1 MNKIT
6 ICAEGWLACK
16 STFYSTLDIIKD
28 SQIELH
34 IGANELR
41 GEIDS
46 GVFGISY
53 LISMYNTLSKRE
65 TEAIAVKKLLVDE
78 SAALISELSDRAA
91 YIDKVNPRFNTRKSV
106 LKQVE
111 SALRSSKM
119 DCNAID
125 VLKDFGVEEPW
136 FDRPVSQTGNLAYQ
150 AIAAIAF
157 ATGADVFCLP
167 WFSAARYD
175 YFKERIA
182 RIAKTLTERNKILI
196 IPHS

>member
-91 YIDKVNPRFNTRKSV
+91 YMATTQDQFFRLANSTMLI
-106 LKQVE
+106 
-111 SALRSSKM
+111 
-119 DCNAID
+119 
-125 VLKDFGVEEPW
+125 
-136 FDRPVSQTGNLAYQ
+136 GN
-150 AIAAIAF
+150 
-157 ATGADVFCLP
+157 
-167 WFSAARYD
+167 
-175 YFKERIA
+175 RI
-182 RIAKTLTERNKILI
+182 L
-196 IPHS
+196 